1 MADSDPE
8 IEFRDQVQELGQG
21 DVDSITE
28 NEGEAPE
35 LNSPDRTRSRSP
47 FRQCRGRS
55 PRVAQHRNQRPRYG
69 SISPVY
75 QPDVSPHRGSLSP
88 DRYSHKKRD
97 MQWHYHGPTVK
108 PDPYSGQDSWEEYI
122 SHFEN
127 CADLSKWDHR
137 QKVLMLA
144 ASLRGQ
150 ARTFYMSLS
159 CEQKNSY
166 RALVA
171 SLNQRFGSSR
181 HQNRWLAK
189 LEMRRRE
196 PNESIAAVGDDIRQ
210 MAQKAYC
217 NLDSL
222 AQEALALNQ
231 LYKIVSLEMKCR
243 CIDRD
248 CRTVAEAVDVIERY
262 EAIMGDNSD
271 RKRSNMRTIDSSP
284 LNKVESSRLQQ
295 KPTLETALERIE
307 ARLDRLE
314 RQNQFQQQTVPK
326 QGVNAQKP
334 AKRTCFTCSS
344 PFHLYKNCP
353 YNNQSH
359 YQQANVPSRQNT
371 GNNLGHPNQGNGN
384 QSSL

>member
-1 MADSDPE
+1 
-8 IEFRDQVQELGQG
+8 
-21 DVDSITE
+21 
-28 NEGEAPE
+28 
-35 LNSPDRTRSRSP
+35 
-47 FRQCRGRS
+47 
-55 PRVAQHRNQRPRYG
+55 
-69 SISPVY
+69 
-75 QPDVSPHRGSLSP
+75 
-88 DRYSHKKRD
+88 

-108 PDPYSGQDSWEEYI
+108 PDPYSGQESWEEYI

-150 ARTFYMSLS
+150 ARTFYMSLA

-166 RALVA
+166 RSLVA

-284 LNKVESSRLQQ
+284 LNKAESQRLQK
-295 KPTLETALERIE
+295 KPTIETALERIE

-334 AKRTCFTCSS
+334 TKRTCFTCNS

-359 YQQANVPSRQNT
+359 YQQENVPSRQNT
-371 GNNLGHPNQGNGN
+371 GNSLGHANQGNGN

>member
-1 MADSDPE
+1 
-8 IEFRDQVQELGQG
+8 
-21 DVDSITE
+21 
-28 NEGEAPE
+28 
-35 LNSPDRTRSRSP
+35 
-47 FRQCRGRS
+47 
-55 PRVAQHRNQRPRYG
+55 
-69 SISPVY
+69 
-75 QPDVSPHRGSLSP
+75 
-88 DRYSHKKRD
+88 
-97 MQWHYHGPTVK
+97 MQWHFHGPTVK
-108 PDPYSGQDSWEEYI
+108 PDPYSGQESWEEYI

-166 RALVA
+166 SSLVS

-284 LNKVESSRLQQ
+284 FNKNASQQ
-295 KPTLETALERIE
+295 KSTLETALERIE

-314 RQNQFQQQTVPK
+314 KQTQLQQQTVPK

-334 AKRTCFTCSS
+334 AKRTCFTCNS
-344 PFHLYKNCP
+344 PFHMYRNCP

-359 YQQANVPSRQNT
+359 YQQTNGPSRQSTENSLSH
-371 GNNLGHPNQGNGN
+371 GNQGNGN